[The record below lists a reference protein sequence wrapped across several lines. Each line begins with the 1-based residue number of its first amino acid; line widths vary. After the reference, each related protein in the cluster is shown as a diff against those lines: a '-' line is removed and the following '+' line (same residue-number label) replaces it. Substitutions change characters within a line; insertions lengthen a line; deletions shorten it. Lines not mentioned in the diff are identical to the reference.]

1 MKQKST
7 ILIVDDEKIGRDVL
21 KGLLIKQDYDLN
33 FAESGKEAI
42 DKARELT
49 PDIILLDIM
58 MPDMDGFEV
67 CQNLRSD
74 PVLAEVPVIM
84 ITALDDRKS
93 RLQGIE
99 AGADGFMSKPFDGI
113 ELQTRVRTITRLNRY
128 RRLLLINRQL
138 ESKIGQLSALY
149 DILSTL
155 NSTSDID
162 KILKSI
168 VQKTQELM
176 NAGRTSIFFWDQN
189 RGGLYPASVLQK
201 EDSSKIQEKHMP
213 MASEIAN
220 RVFHEGKPA
229 SVQDMGAG
237 EHFESKEGSP
247 AKSVICVP
255 LRGKEEILGVLE
267 VVNGKEGAFTEDNQ
281 DLLEAM
287 ADNIALSIE
296 RANLYRDLQRAD
308 ALLRRQNAE
317 LRLSVRQKYRF
328 ENIIGNSKELID
340 AIKKAEQVALTDS
353 TVLIYGETGTGKELL
368 ARAIHQS
375 STRSQ
380 KSFVPINCGAIP
392 KELLES
398 ELFGHEK
405 GAFTGAIRQRI
416 GRFEEADGGTL
427 FLDEIGDMPLN
438 LQVRLL
444 RVLQEGIIQR
454 LGSNSDIPVDVRV
467 IAATHENLAQL
478 VSDGE
483 FREDLYYR
491 LRVFELELP
500 PLRQRRSDIPL
511 LINHFITHYS
521 RKLGRQ
527 IRGIDNSVMD
537 VLYDY
542 NYPGNIRELQHLVES
557 AMILC
562 RGDMITADCL
572 SKEVRNADKA
582 NGKETSVA
590 LDIPIPKNKE
600 ELSAARAEAQ
610 EKVELM
616 FLKEILSTTNG
627 NVTEAARKTGMN
639 RSWLSEMISKNRLDL
654 DQFRN
659 VG

>member
-1 MKQKST
+1 VPVMKQKST

-33 FAESGKEAI
+33 FAESGKEAL

-49 PDIILLDIM
+49 PDLILLDIM

-176 NAGRTSIFFWDQN
+176 NAQRTSIFFWDEN
-189 RGGLYPASVLQK
+189 RGGLYTASVLQK
-201 EDSSKIQEKHMP
+201 EDSSKIQEKDIHK
-213 MASEIAN
+213 ASEIAN
-220 RVFHEGKPA
+220 WVFHEGKPA
-229 SVQDMGAG
+229 SVQDMD
-237 EHFESKEGSP
+237 
-247 AKSVICVP
+247 SVLCVP

-267 VVNGKEGAFTEDNQ
+267 AVNDKEGAFTEDDQ

-340 AIKKAEQVALTDS
+340 VVKKAEQVALTDS

-405 GAFTGAIRQRI
+405 GAFTGATRQRI

-427 FLDEIGDMPLN
+427 FLDEIGDMPLD

-500 PLRQRRSDIPL
+500 SLRQRRSDIPL
-511 LINHFITHYS
+511 LINHFIAYYGK
-521 RKLGRQ
+521 KLGKQ
-527 IRGIDNSVMD
+527 IRGIDDSAMD
-537 VLYDY
+537 VLYDH
-542 NYPGNIRELQHLVES
+542 NYPGNIRELQHLIES

-562 RGDMITADCL
+562 KGDMITADCF
-572 SKEVRNADKA
+572 SKEVRDADKSDRK
-582 NGKETSVA
+582 GTSMT
-590 LDIPIPKNKE
+590 LDIPVPKSKE
-600 ELSAARAEAQ
+600 ELSAARAEVQ

-627 NVTEAARKTGMN
+627 NVTKAARRVGMN
-639 RSWLSEMISKNRLDL
+639 RSWLSEMISKHQLDL